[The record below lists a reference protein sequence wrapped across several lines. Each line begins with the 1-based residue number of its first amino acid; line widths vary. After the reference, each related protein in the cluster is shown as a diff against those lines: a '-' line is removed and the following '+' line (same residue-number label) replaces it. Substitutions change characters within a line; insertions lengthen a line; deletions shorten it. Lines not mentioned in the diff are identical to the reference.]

1 MAINYVDVGIIA
13 NDGTG
18 DDLREAF
25 IKVNDNFEE
34 LDARIV
40 ETTVIENLGT
50 LGQPVYAGKQ
60 SGVEK
65 FKRLVA
71 GANITVQANE
81 ETITITGSESLDQ
94 LQIIVDEGGTI
105 GITRGQTLS
114 LRGGEGIATR
124 SVGQTLYVDLDN
136 SGILVRDSSPTL
148 SANFNANAKDITGA
162 NVISAN
168 TFQGSLQGLVY
179 GYDLREFG
187 SYFQGFD
194 FGNFRNTWDNAIEF
208 ILSQTDVDLGAFT
221 PESLN
226 TIELGSFT

>member
-1 MAINYVDVGIIA
+1 
-13 NDGTG
+13 
-18 DDLREAF
+18 
-25 IKVNDNFEE
+25 
-34 LDARIV
+34 
-40 ETTVIENLGT
+40 
-50 LGQPVYAGKQ
+50 
-60 SGVEK
+60 
-65 FKRLVA
+65 
-71 GANITVQANE
+71 
-81 ETITITGSESLDQ
+81 
-94 LQIIVDEGGTI
+94 
-105 GITRGQTLS
+105 
-114 LRGGEGIATR
+114 
-124 SVGQTLYVDLDN
+124 LYVDLDN

-148 SANFNANAKDITGA
+148 SANLNANAKDITGA

-187 SYFQGFD
+187 AYFQGFD